1 METFNPKEHFKVTLM
16 LFTAMLG
23 GIFIFA
29 MIALYLNYG
38 KVEPEQDIT
47 LFLTIA
53 IALAVNALFAGD
65 LVAKK
70 IVKKALNGTFHEKMD
85 AYRSATI
92 IKLALLEGTALFSIV
107 TYLLTANLMLLI
119 VAALMAVVFRY
130 HRPTPVRVAKT
141 MQLKKDEAI
150 QLTR

>member
-29 MIALYLNYG
+29 MVALYLNYG

-47 LFLTIA
+47 LFLIIA
-53 IALAVNALFAGD
+53 IALAVNAVFAGD

-70 IVKKALNGTFHEKMD
+70 IVNKALNGTFQEKMD

-92 IKLALLEGTALFSIV
+92 VKLALLEGTALFSIV
-107 TYLLTANLMLLI
+107 TYLITANLMLLI
-119 VAALMAVVFRY
+119 VAALMAVIFRY

-141 MQLKKDEAI
+141 MQLKKEEAV